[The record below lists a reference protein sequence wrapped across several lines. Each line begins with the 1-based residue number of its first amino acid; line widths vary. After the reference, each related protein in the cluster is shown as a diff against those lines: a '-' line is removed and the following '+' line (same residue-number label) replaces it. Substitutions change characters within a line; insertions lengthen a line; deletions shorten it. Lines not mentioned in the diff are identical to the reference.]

1 MKRKKKPDDKAAA
14 TIAANSTDNRQS
26 PGRPPPDD
34 AKWLAGDTWSET
46 ELDALTTEFAEQ
58 AKPLDKEDRG
68 IGFGYGRI
76 ASGLHAKILNGGKR
90 VPDGEDT
97 YARLAKKLA
106 ELGIKKSRQRLRAL
120 AQAYEL
126 HAALGGEGKAPDL
139 TPDHY
144 VEVAR
149 DGLTLEQKR
158 EILETASE
166 KMMASGALRKYVK
179 AKMGEL
185 GKELERDAAY
195 WLDRFEKSVSRGQ
208 SILTESCVEMSDRG
222 IEIPTYTRDQLIY
235 TAVFIYQFATRPFN
249 PGGEK

>member
-14 TIAANSTDNRQS
+14 TTTANSTNNRQS
-26 PGRPPPDD
+26 SGHPPPDD
-34 AKWLAGDTWSET
+34 AKGLAGDIWSEK
-46 ELDALTTEFAEQ
+46 ELDTLTTEFAEQ

-106 ELGIKKSRQRLRAL
+106 KLGIKKSRQRLRAL

-126 HAALGGEGKAPDL
+126 HVALGGEGKAPDL
-139 TPDHY
+139 TPDHF
-144 VEVAR
+144 VEVAK

-158 EILETASE
+158 GILETASE
-166 KMMASGALRKYVK
+166 KKMSASGALRKYVRMK
-179 AKMGEL
+179 LGEL
-185 GKELERDAAY
+185 GKEPERDAGY
-195 WLDRFEKSVSRGQ
+195 WLDWFEKSFSRGQ
-208 SILTESCVEMSDRG
+208 SILTESCVKMSERE
-222 IEIPTYTRDQLIY
+222 IEIPTYTRDQMIY
-235 TAVFIYQFATRPFN
+235 TAVFLYQFAT
-249 PGGEK
+249 GGGAQ

>member
-76 ASGLHAKILNGGKR
+76 ASGLHEQILNGGKR

-106 ELGIKKSRQRLRAL
+106 KLGIKKSRQRLRAL

-126 HAALGGEGKAPDL
+126 HVALGGEGKAPDL
-139 TPDHY
+139 TPDHF
-144 VEVAR
+144 VEVAK

-158 EILETASE
+158 GILETASE
-166 KMMASGALRKYVK
+166 KKMSASGALRKYVR
-179 AKMGEL
+179 AKLGEL
-185 GKELERDAAY
+185 GKEPERDAGY
-195 WLDRFEKSVSRGQ
+195 WLDWFEKSISKGQ
-208 SILTESCVEMSDRG
+208 SILTESRVEMSDRG
-222 IEIPTYTRDQLIY
+222 VEIPTYTRDQMIY
-235 TAVFIYQFATRPFN
+235 TAVFLYQFAT
-249 PGGEK
+249 GGGAQ

>member
-1 MKRKKKPDDKAAA
+1 MKRKKKPDDKAAG
-14 TIAANSTDNRQS
+14 TTTVNSTDNRQS

-34 AKWLAGDTWSET
+34 AIRLAGDTWSET

-106 ELGIKKSRQRLRAL
+106 KLGINKSRQRLRAL

-126 HAALGGEGKAPDL
+126 HVALGGEGKAPDL
-139 TPDHY
+139 TPDHF
-144 VEVAR
+144 VEVAKA
-149 DGLTLEQKR
+149 GLTLEQKR

-166 KMMASGALRKYVK
+166 KKMPASGALRKYVR
-179 AKMGEL
+179 AKLGEL
-185 GKELERDAAY
+185 GKEPERDDGY
-195 WLDRFEKSVSRGQ
+195 WLDWFEKSVSRV
-208 SILTESCVEMSDRG
+208 ESEIMEIRMNVVNRK
-222 IEIPTYTRDQLIY
+222 IEPPSHTRDQLNYIAVY
-235 TAVFIYQFATRPFN
+235 TYQFANQCGPE
-249 PGGEK
+249 GVK